1 MGGNYTLPMFISY
14 GLILA
19 FILSNQV
26 HIQSQTTTP
35 SCQPHRDL
43 YPTLAH
49 QQGND
54 PGPNL
59 TQSPLTLTM
68 NCQLT
73 PPPLQPPQCRWENGP
88 ICEPPTETKL
98 ATRACLYHRPEICYE
113 FDMQKPRILL

>member
-26 HIQSQTTTP
+26 HIQLQTTTP
-35 SCQPHRDL
+35 SCQPHQDL
-43 YPTLAH
+43 YPTLAC

-59 TQSPLTLTM
+59 TQSLLTLTM
-68 NCQLT
+68 NCQFKS
-73 PPPLQPPQCRWENGP
+73 PPLQPPWRHNSTP
-88 ICEPPTETKL
+88 ILTQTLLPSTKD
-98 ATRACLYHRPEICYE
+98 R
-113 FDMQKPRILL
+113 

>member
-1 MGGNYTLPMFISY
+1 MGGNYTLPTFVSY
-14 GLILA
+14 SLILA

-35 SCQPHRDL
+35 SCQPCQDP
-43 YPTLAH
+43 YPTLAC

-68 NCQLT
+68 NCQST
-73 PPPLQPPQCRWENGP
+73 PPPLQPPCGHNLGP
-88 ICEPPTETKL
+88 ILP
-98 ATRACLYHRPEICYE
+98 
-113 FDMQKPRILL
+113 QSLLPSMNDCP